1 MPRGSPMPYLSE
13 MLDQPVR
20 DASGREVGRLRD
32 LIVPVDVDYP
42 AVAAI
47 VLARDGD
54 DLAIP
59 WSQVHLEDSQLRL
72 AVDADQVTPYPGSD
86 QDLYLRRQV
95 LDRQIIDLN
104 GTRVVRVND
113 LHLART
119 NGQMRLVSVDIS
131 TPGLLRRL
139 GIERPISSVLRRF
152 RLSLPQRM
160 IAWQD
165 IDPLE
170 FGASG
175 VRLRVPQEDLARL
188 HPADIAAIVSQLD
201 QYHAEQAISGLD
213 AETAAEAISE
223 VDPELQVAV
232 LEAMDQERAA
242 DILEEMDPDD
252 AADILD
258 EMDEARAETLLG
270 LMQPEEAEE
279 VRELLGYPEN
289 SAGGIMTTEYVTIP
303 PDITVAQAIERV
315 RQEAGE
321 VGDVYY
327 LYVVDD
333 EDRLLGVLSLKE
345 LVLAEPNALVRDV
358 MHRDVLKVDLYSPQE
373 RVAQMVAKYNL
384 LAIPVVDEN
393 NVMRGIVT
401 VDDAIDILLPTAW
414 KKRLPRIFH

>member
-170 FGASG
+170 SGASG

-213 AETAAEAISE
+213 AETAAD
-223 VDPELQVAV
+223 V
-232 LEAMDQERAA
+232 
-242 DILEEMDPDD
+242 LEEMDPDD

>member
-1 MPRGSPMPYLSE
+1 
-13 MLDQPVR
+13 
-20 DASGREVGRLRD
+20 
-32 LIVPVDVDYP
+32 
-42 AVAAI
+42 
-47 VLARDGD
+47 
-54 DLAIP
+54 
-59 WSQVHLEDSQLRL
+59 
-72 AVDADQVTPYPGSD
+72 
-86 QDLYLRRQV
+86 
-95 LDRQIIDLN
+95 
-104 GTRVVRVND
+104 
-113 LHLART
+113 
-119 NGQMRLVSVDIS
+119 
-131 TPGLLRRL
+131 
-139 GIERPISSVLRRF
+139 
-152 RLSLPQRM
+152 
-160 IAWQD
+160 
-165 IDPLE
+165 
-170 FGASG
+170 
-175 VRLRVPQEDLARL
+175 
-188 HPADIAAIVSQLD
+188 
-201 QYHAEQAISGLD
+201 
-213 AETAAEAISE
+213 
-223 VDPELQVAV
+223 
-232 LEAMDQERAA
+232 
-242 DILEEMDPDD
+242 
-252 AADILD
+252 
-258 EMDEARAETLLG
+258 
-270 LMQPEEAEE
+270 MQPEEAEE